1 MIEVLN
7 MIEDLNHGMAA
18 LQSWSQKY
26 LSTPCIAYVC
36 TDNRHRT
43 ILSCK
48 YLFFDF
54 VDISG
59 N

>member
-1 MIEVLN
+1 
-7 MIEDLNHGMAA
+7 MIEDLNE
-18 LQSWSQKY
+18 SWNYIRGHKNIY
-26 LSTPCIAYVC
+26 LESVHCVG
-36 TDNRHRT
+36 TDNRHYT

-59 N
+59 C